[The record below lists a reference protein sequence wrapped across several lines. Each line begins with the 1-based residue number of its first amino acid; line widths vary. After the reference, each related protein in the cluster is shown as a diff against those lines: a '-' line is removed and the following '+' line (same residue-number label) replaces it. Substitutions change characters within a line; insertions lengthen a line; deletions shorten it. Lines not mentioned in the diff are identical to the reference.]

1 MADDMKPIRSFLFIP
16 GDSEKKLAKV
26 DTTGADAII
35 LDLEDAVAMENK
47 AVARERTAATLTARP
62 PAQRVCQLWVRIN
75 PLDSGM
81 AKDDLAAVIAA
92 APDGIMLPKANSPA
106 NVAALSGWLD
116 VMESDEGLNAGAVK
130 ILPLTTETAIAPFHL
145 GAYAD
150 AGLTRLY
157 GLTWGAEDLAA
168 ALGASTNLGPDGEW
182 AFTYKLV
189 RSLCLMA
196 AHASGVEAVETIYVD
211 FRDSDGLRAA
221 CLAARSEG
229 FSGRMAIHPAQVPII
244 NEAFTPSAE
253 EIDHARRVVAAFTEN
268 PGSGTVG
275 LDGKMLDVPHLKAA
289 QRVLAQAG

>member
-1 MADDMKPIRSFLFIP
+1 MNDMTKPIRSFLFIP

-26 DTTGADAII
+26 DAAGADAII
-35 LDLEDAVAMENK
+35 LDLEDAVGPENK
-47 AVARERTAATLTARP
+47 PAARKLTAATLAERP
-62 PAQRVCQLWVRIN
+62 HVKRTCQLWVRIN

-81 AKDDLAAVIAA
+81 AMDDLAAVISS
-92 APDGIMLPKANSPA
+92 APDGIMLPKANSPQD
-106 NVAALSGWLD
+106 VATLSTYLD
-116 VMESDEGLNAGAVK
+116 EMEAAAGLEAGSIK

-145 GAYAD
+145 GEYAS

-168 ALGASTNLGPDGEW
+168 ALGASTNLGPDGTW
-182 AFTYKLV
+182 AFTYKMV

-211 FRDSDGLRAA
+211 FRDTDGLRAA

-229 FSGRMAIHPAQVPII
+229 FSGRMAIHPAQVAVI
-244 NEAFTPSAE
+244 NEAFTPSPQ
-253 EIDHARRVVAAFTEN
+253 EIEHAKKVVAAFEDN

-275 LDGKMLDVPHLKAA
+275 LDGKMLDIPHLKSAR
-289 QRVLAQAG
+289 RVLAQAG